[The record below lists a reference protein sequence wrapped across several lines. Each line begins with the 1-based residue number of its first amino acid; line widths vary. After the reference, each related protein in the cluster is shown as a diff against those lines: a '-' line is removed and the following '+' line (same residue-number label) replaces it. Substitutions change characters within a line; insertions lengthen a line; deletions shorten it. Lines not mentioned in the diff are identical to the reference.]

1 VYLIIR
7 YALSKWL
14 LSSLPLCLL
23 IATNPA
29 IAQIVPDNTLSV
41 NSVVTPQG
49 NIKLINGGTVAGS
62 NLFHSFQ
69 EFSVL
74 TGETASFNNPVTIQ
88 NILTR
93 VTGNSTSNING
104 LLKATGNA
112 NLFLINPNGIIFGRN
127 ATLDIGGSFV
137 ASTASSIKFPDGN
150 EFSAINPQST
160 SLLSITVP
168 LGLQFPG
175 MSANII
181 SRAANLQVLPEKTIA
196 LVGGNVTLEGSQLTA
211 PQGRIELGSVAGNSL
226 VNLNPTANGWT
237 LGYNGINNFGNIQLL
252 SQSIVSASG
261 ANSGNIQVQGDRVT
275 LTDGSRIVSDNTGNQ
290 NGGEIFVRATNLTV
304 TNGSRI
310 TVQALNQGNA
320 GRINVQADAVE
331 VSGASPDSQVFST
344 IAATS
349 RGAGDSGSINITTN
363 RLTARDGGDVS
374 VTTFNSG
381 KGGNLTVNASEL
393 VELIGD
399 RISSNG
405 QNFSRSGLFAAT
417 EGTGNGGDITIN
429 TPNLRVL
436 DGGRVSVSTRGR
448 GEVGKLGGTGGNL
461 LVNAK
466 VIELSGAGSNGRFAS
481 GLFALSGEERP
492 NILENAATGNG
503 GDIRIETGQ
512 LTIQNGAQVSAS
524 TANTGKGGNI
534 TVQADLINIT
544 GASILNRGFSTLAA
558 TSRGTGDSGNISI
571 DTRQLRVSDGA
582 DISVTA
588 FGTGSS
594 GELNV
599 RASDLVELIGASAIP
614 NTAIFSRSG
623 LFAATEGTEDGGSI
637 TVNAP
642 RLVIKDG
649 ARISVSTRG
658 RGENG
663 IPGGRGGNLIVNASD
678 RIDLSGIGQVQLVR
692 DGQIETRTFA
702 SGLFALSGEPRPN
715 IGENEA
721 TGIGGNLEINTGLLS
736 VRDGAQVSVS
746 ARGSGTAGN
755 LQAQANEIKLNNG
768 SIIGSTVFGD
778 GADIDLQVQDSLQ
791 LRGNSQISTTAAEN
805 GNGGNITI
813 TADTVAILEN
823 SSIRANAG
831 RLGGNVRI
839 TTQGLFA
846 LENAISASSALG
858 PQFDGIVTVN
868 TPDVTPS
875 QGLVEV
881 PVLAPENQVAQACAA
896 EAGKDS
902 SEFII
907 TGRGGLPPSPTE
919 PLSSEVVRVSAA
931 TRRSLLPLNNYPRPA
946 TGWQVNSKGEVVSL
960 TANAA
965 NLTPTSRLPTA
976 NCHVR

>member
-1 VYLIIR
+1 VYKIIR
-7 YALSKWL
+7 RTLSDWL
-14 LSSLPLCLL
+14 PCSLHLCLL
-23 IATNPA
+23 IVTNPA
-29 IAQIVPDNTLSV
+29 FGQIVPDNTLRV

-49 NIKLINGGTVAGS
+49 NIKLIDGGTVAGS

-74 TGETASFNNPVTIQ
+74 SGETASFNNSLNIQ

-93 VTGNSTSNING
+93 VTGNSASNING
-104 LLKATGNA
+104 LIKAAGNA

-127 ATLDIGGSFV
+127 GTLDIGGSFV

-181 SRAANLQVLPEKTIA
+181 NRGANLQVLPEKTIA

-226 VNLNPTANGWT
+226 VSLNPTANGWT

-261 ANSGNIQVQGDRVT
+261 VNSGNIQVQGGDVT
-275 LTDGSRIVSDNTGNQ
+275 LTDGSRIVADNSVSQ

-310 TVQALNQGNA
+310 TVQALNEGNA

-331 VSGASPDSQVFST
+331 ISGASPDSQIFST

-349 RGAGDSGSINITTN
+349 RGTGDSGSINITTN

-381 KGGNLTVNASEL
+381 RGGNLSVNASEF

-405 QNFSRSGLFAAT
+405 RNFSRSGLFAAT
-417 EGTGNGGDITIN
+417 EGTGKGGNIRIN

-436 DGGRVSVSTRGR
+436 DGARVSVSTSGR
-448 GEVGKLGGTGGNL
+448 GENGKLGGTGGNL
-461 LVNAK
+461 LVNGK
-466 VIELSGAGSNGRFAS
+466 VIELSGTGSNGRFAS

-492 NILENAATGNG
+492 NIPENAATGNA
-503 GDIRIETGQ
+503 GDIRVETGQ
-512 LTIQNGAQVSAS
+512 LTILEGAQLSAG
-524 TANTGKGGNI
+524 TAGRGQGGNI
-534 TVQADLINIT
+534 TVKADVIDIT
-544 GASILNRGFSTLAA
+544 GSSIINRGFSTLAA
-558 TSRGTGDSGNISI
+558 TSRGTGDSGNITI

-582 DISVTA
+582 DVSVTA

-594 GELNV
+594 GELKV
-599 RASDLVELIGASAIP
+599 RASDSVELIGASAIP
-614 NTAIFSRSG
+614 NSPIFSRSG
-623 LFAATEGTEDGGSI
+623 LFAATEGTKDGGSI
-637 TVNAP
+637 TVNTP

-658 RGENG
+658 RGKNG

-692 DGQIETRTFA
+692 DGKIETRRFA

-736 VRDGAQVSVS
+736 IRDGAEVSVS
-746 ARGSGTAGN
+746 ARGSGSAGN
-755 LQAQANEIKLNNG
+755 LQARANEIKLNNG
-768 SIIGSTVFGD
+768 SIIGLTVLGN
-778 GADIDLQVQDSLQ
+778 GANINLQVQDSLQ
-791 LRGNSQISTTAAEN
+791 LRGNSQISTTGKS

-813 TADTVAILEN
+813 TAGTLAILEN
-823 SSIRANAG
+823 SSIRADAG
-831 RLGGNVRI
+831 RLGGNVQI

-846 LENAISASSALG
+846 LGGAITASSALG
-858 PQFDGIVTVN
+858 TQFSGVVAIN

-881 PVLAPENQVAQACAA
+881 PVLAPENQVAQTCAA
-896 EAGKDS
+896 EVRKDRS
-902 SEFII
+902 QFLI
-907 TGRGGLPPSPTE
+907 TGRGGLPPNPTE
-919 PLSSEVVRVSAA
+919 PLSSEAVRVSGR
-931 TRRSLLPLNNYPRPA
+931 TGRDPLPLNNYPRPA
-946 TGWQVNSKGEVVSL
+946 TGWQVNGKGEVVL

>member
-1 VYLIIR
+1 M
-7 YALSKWL
+7 
-14 LSSLPLCLL
+14 L

-29 IAQIVPDNTLSV
+29 FAQIVPDNTLSV

-74 TGETASFNNPVTIQ
+74 TGETASFNNSLNIQ

-93 VTGNSTSNING
+93 VTGNSASNING

-175 MSANII
+175 MPANII
-181 SRAANLQVLPEKTIA
+181 NRTANLQVLPEKTIA
-196 LVGGNVTLEGSQLTA
+196 LVGGNVTLENSQLTA

-226 VNLNPTANGWT
+226 VNLNSTANGWT
-237 LGYNGINNFGNIQLL
+237 LGYSGINNFGNIKL
-252 SQSIVSASG
+252 SQSTVSANSG
-261 ANSGNIQVQGDRVT
+261 NIQVQGDIQLSQSTVSANSGNIQVQGDRVT
-275 LTDGSRIVSDNTGNQ
+275 LTDGSRIVSDNSGSQ
-290 NGGEIFVRATNLTV
+290 NGGEIFVRAKDLTV

-331 VSGASPDSQVFST
+331 VSGASPDNQVFST

-349 RGAGDSGSINITTN
+349 RGTGDSGSINITTN

-374 VTTFNSG
+374 VTSFNSG
-381 KGGNLTVNASEL
+381 NGGNLTVNASEF

-399 RISSNG
+399 RISSDN

-429 TPNLRVL
+429 TPNLQVR
-436 DGGRVSVSTRGR
+436 DGARVSVSTRGR
-448 GEVGKLGGTGGNL
+448 GEGAKLGGQGGNL

-466 VIELSGAGSNGRFAS
+466 VIELSGTGSNGRFAS
-481 GLFALSGEERP
+481 GLFALSGETRP
-492 NILENAATGNG
+492 TIPENAATGDG

-512 LTIQNGAQVSAS
+512 LIIQNGAQVSAG
-524 TANTGKGGNI
+524 TAGSGQGGNI
-534 TVQADLINIT
+534 TVQADVIDIT

-582 DISVTA
+582 DVSVTA

-614 NTAIFSRSG
+614 NSAIFSRSG
-623 LFAATEGTEDGGSI
+623 LFAATEGTKDGGSI

-678 RIDLSGIGQVQLVR
+678 NIDLSGIGQVQLVR
-692 DGQIETRTFA
+692 DGQIETSRFA

-736 VRDGAQVSVS
+736 IRDGAEVSVS
-746 ARGSGTAGN
+746 ARGSGPAGN
-755 LQAQANEIKLNNG
+755 LQARANSIKLDNG
-768 SIIGSTVFGD
+768 SIIGLTVLGN
-778 GADIDLQVQDSLQ
+778 GANINLQVQDSLQ
-791 LRGNSQISTTAAEN
+791 LRGNSQISTTAGES

-813 TADTVAILEN
+813 TADTLAILEN
-823 SSIRANAG
+823 SSISANAG
-831 RLGGNVRI
+831 RLGGNVQI

-846 LENAISASSALG
+846 LGDAIAATSALG
-858 PQFDGIVTVN
+858 PQFDGIVTIN

-881 PVLAPENQVAQACAA
+881 PVLAPENQVTQACAA
-896 EAGKDS
+896 EVGKDRS
-902 SEFII
+902 QFII

-919 PLSSEVVRVSAA
+919 PLSSEAVRVSA
-931 TRRSLLPLNNYPRPA
+931 TTERSPLPLNNYPRPA
-946 TGWQVNSKGEVVSL
+946 TGWGVNSFGEVVL

-965 NLTPTSRLPTA
+965 NTQTFRLPTVD
-976 NCHVR
+976 CHVR

>member
-7 YALSKWL
+7 YALSEWL
-14 LSSLPLCLL
+14 PCSLPLCLL

-29 IAQIVPDNTLSV
+29 IAQIVPDSTLRV
-41 NSVVTPQG
+41 NSVVTLQG

-74 TGETASFNNPVTIQ
+74 TGETASFNNPLTIQ

-93 VTGNSTSNING
+93 VTGNSASNING

-181 SRAANLQVLPEKTIA
+181 NRAANLQVLPEKTIA
-196 LVGGNVTLEGSQLTA
+196 LVGGNVTNEGSQLTA

-252 SQSIVSASG
+252 SQSIVN
-261 ANSGNIQVQGDRVT
+261 ANSGNIQVQGGSVT
-275 LTDGSRIVSDNTGNQ
+275 LTDGSGIVADNSVRQ

-310 TVQALNQGNA
+310 TAQALNQGNA

-344 IAATS
+344 IAAAS
-349 RGAGDSGSINITTN
+349 RGSGDSGSINITTN

-374 VTTFNSG
+374 VKTFNSG
-381 KGGNLTVNASEL
+381 RGGNLTVNASEF

-399 RISSNG
+399 RISSDG

-417 EGTGNGGDITIN
+417 EGTGNGGNITIN

-448 GEVGKLGGTGGNL
+448 GENGQLGGTGGNL

-466 VIELSGAGSNGRFAS
+466 VIELSGTGSNGRFAS

-492 NILENAATGNG
+492 TIPENAATGNG

-512 LTIQNGAQVSAS
+512 LTIQNGAQVSAG
-524 TANTGKGGNI
+524 TAGSGNGGNV

-558 TSRGTGDSGNISI
+558 TSRGTGDSGNVTI
-571 DTRQLRVSDGA
+571 DTRQLRVSNGA

-588 FGTGSS
+588 FGTGKS

-637 TVNAP
+637 TVNTP

-663 IPGGRGGNLIVNASD
+663 IPGGRGGNLIINASD

-692 DGQIETRTFA
+692 DGQIETPTFA

-715 IGENEA
+715 IAENEA

-736 VRDGAQVSVS
+736 IRDGSQVSVS
-746 ARGSGTAGN
+746 ARGSGSAGN
-755 LQAQANEIKLNNG
+755 LQVRANEIKLDNG
-768 SIIGSTVFGD
+768 SIIGSTVFGN
-778 GADIDLQVQDSLQ
+778 GANINLKVQNSLQ
-791 LRGNSQISTTAAEN
+791 LRGNSQISTTAAES

-813 TADTVAILEN
+813 TAGTLAILEN
-823 SSIRANAG
+823 SSIRADAG
-831 RLGGNVRI
+831 RLGGNVKI

-846 LENAISASSALG
+846 LEGAITASSALG
-858 PQFDGIVTVN
+858 TQFSGVVAIN

-881 PVLAPENQVAQACAA
+881 PVLAPENQVAQTCAG
-896 EAGKDS
+896 EAKKDRS
-902 SEFII
+902 QFII

-919 PLSSEVVRVSAA
+919 PLSSEAVRVSGNE
-931 TRRSLLPLNNYPRPA
+931 RSLLPLNNYPRPA
-946 TGWQVNSKGEVVSL
+946 TGWLVNSKGEVVL

-965 NLTPTSRLPTA
+965 NLTPTSMLPTA

>member
-1 VYLIIR
+1 M
-7 YALSKWL
+7 
-14 LSSLPLCLL
+14 L

-29 IAQIVPDNTLSV
+29 IAQIVPDNTLRV

-49 NIKLINGGTVAGS
+49 NIKLINGGTIAGS

-104 LLKATGNA
+104 LLQATGNA

-196 LVGGNVTLEGSQLTA
+196 LVGGNVTLENSQLTA

-237 LGYNGINNFGNIQLL
+237 LGYSGINNFGNIQL
-252 SQSIVSASG
+252 SQSTVS
-261 ANSGNIQVQGDRVT
+261 ANSGNIQLQGGGVT
-275 LTDGSRIVSDNTGNQ
+275 LTDGSAIVTDNSGSQ

-310 TVQALNQGNA
+310 SVQALNQGSA

-349 RGAGDSGSINITTN
+349 RGTGDSGSINITTN

-374 VTTFNSG
+374 VTSFNSG
-381 KGGNLTVNASEL
+381 RGGNLTVNASEF

-417 EGTGNGGDITIN
+417 EGTGNGGNITIN

-448 GEVGKLGGTGGNL
+448 GEDGKLGGIGGNL
-461 LVNAK
+461 LINAK
-466 VIELSGAGSNGRFAS
+466 VIELSGTGLNGRFAS

-492 NILENAATGNG
+492 NIPENAATGNG

-524 TANTGKGGNI
+524 TAGSGQGGNI

-544 GASILNRGFSTLAA
+544 GSSILNRGFSTLAA
-558 TSRGTGDSGNISI
+558 TSRGTGDSGNITI

-637 TVNAP
+637 TVNTP

-678 RIDLSGIGQVQLVR
+678 RIDLSGIGQVQLLR
-692 DGQIETRTFA
+692 DGQIEISRFA
-702 SGLFALSGEPRPN
+702 SGLFALSGEPRPT

-736 VRDGAQVSVS
+736 IRDGAEVSVS
-746 ARGSGTAGN
+746 ARGSGPAGN
-755 LQAQANEIKLNNG
+755 LQAQANEIKLDNG
-768 SIIGSTVFGD
+768 SIIGSTVSGN
-778 GADIDLQVQDSLQ
+778 GANINLQVQDSLQ

-813 TADTVAILEN
+813 TADTLAVLEGVYKIN
-823 SSIRANAG
+823 LKQLSNDDY
-831 RLGGNVRI
+831 
-839 TTQGLFA
+839 GL
-846 LENAISASSALG
+846 I
-858 PQFDGIVTVN
+858 
-868 TPDVTPS
+868 DVTS
-875 QGLVEV
+875 
-881 PVLAPENQVAQACAA
+881 
-896 EAGKDS
+896 D
-902 SEFII
+902 
-907 TGRGGLPPSPTE
+907 
-919 PLSSEVVRVSAA
+919 VS
-931 TRRSLLPLNNYPRPA
+931 
-946 TGWQVNSKGEVVSL
+946 
-960 TANAA
+960 
-965 NLTPTSRLPTA
+965 
-976 NCHVR
+976 

>member
-1 VYLIIR
+1 VYQLIRLI
-7 YALSKWL
+7 LSDWL
-14 LSSLPLCLL
+14 ACSLPLCLL

-29 IAQIVPDNTLSV
+29 IAQIVPDNTLRV
-41 NSVVTPQG
+41 NSIVTPQG

-93 VTGNSTSNING
+93 VTGNSASNING

-181 SRAANLQVLPEKTIA
+181 SRAANLQVLPGKTIA

-211 PQGRIELGSVAGNSL
+211 EQGRIELGSVAGNSL

-237 LGYNGINNFGNIQLL
+237 LGYNGINNFGNIQL
-252 SQSIVSASG
+252 SQSTVS
-261 ANSGNIQVQGDRVT
+261 ANSGNIQVQGGGVT
-275 LTDGSRIVSDNTGNQ
+275 LTDGSAIVTDNSGSQ

-310 TVQALNQGNA
+310 SVQALNQGSA

-349 RGAGDSGSINITTN
+349 RGTGDSGSINITTN

-374 VTTFNSG
+374 VTSFNSG
-381 KGGNLTVNASEL
+381 RGGNLTVNASEF

-399 RISSNG
+399 RISQNG

-417 EGTGNGGDITIN
+417 EGTGKGGNITIN

-436 DGGRVSVSTRGR
+436 NGARVSVSTRGR
-448 GEVGKLGGTGGNL
+448 GENGQLGGTGGNL
-461 LVNAK
+461 LVNGK
-466 VIELSGAGSNGRFAS
+466 VIELSGTGSNGRFAS
-481 GLFALSGEERP
+481 GLFALSGEETP
-492 NILENAATGNG
+492 NIPENAATGNG

-512 LTIQNGAQVSAS
+512 LTILEGAQVSAG
-524 TANTGKGGNI
+524 TAGRGQGGNI
-534 TVQADLINIT
+534 AVQADVINIT

-558 TSRGTGDSGNISI
+558 TSRGTGDSGNITI
-571 DTRQLRVSDGA
+571 DTRQLRVSNGA

-588 FGTGSS
+588 FGTGKS

-642 RLVIKDG
+642 RLLIKDG

-663 IPGGRGGNLIVNASD
+663 IPGGRGGNLIINASD
-678 RIDLSGIGQVQLVR
+678 RIDLSGIGQVKLVR

-715 IGENEA
+715 IAENEA

-736 VRDGAQVSVS
+736 IRDGAQVSVS
-746 ARGSGTAGN
+746 ARGSGSAGN
-755 LQAQANEIKLNNG
+755 LQARANEIKLDNG
-768 SIIGSTVFGD
+768 SIIGSTVFGN
-778 GADIDLQVQDSLQ
+778 GANINLKVQNSLQ
-791 LRGNSQISTTAAEN
+791 LRGNSQISTTAAES

-813 TADTVAILEN
+813 TAGTLAILEN
-823 SSIRANAG
+823 SSIRADAG
-831 RLGGNVRI
+831 RLGGNVKI

-846 LENAISASSALG
+846 LENAIAATSALG
-858 PQFDGIVTVN
+858 TQFDGIVTIN

-875 QGLVEV
+875 QGLLEV

-902 SEFII
+902 SQFII

-919 PLSSEVVRVSAA
+919 PLSSEVVRVSG
-931 TRRSLLPLNNYPRPA
+931 TERSLLPLNNYPRPA
-946 TGWQVNSKGEVVSL
+946 TGWLVNSKGEVVL